1 MRSRTLILT
10 ALTAVMILGLGLPA
24 LAAPDAKKDA
34 KKKPET
40 PPVVADDKAKF
51 AVDKFRRRFD
61 TPDLDLQLDEVIAL
75 GKIHHPKVGAEL
87 LKLLRNKEPEIQA
100 EAMKALGRQFCMLKK
115 IARKLPTWLDEKKYE
130 PVVVAQTIKTIGK
143 LDVRKLEENLIGMIN
158 SPSDEV
164 AIAALKLLGKWR
176 SFKSLRDILLLWE
189 FYPDDGKWATGTVTV
204 DTGADTATEQ
214 RLAKAKWKAK
224 YGGRAKKARPKLV
237 QALRQCVNTVIG
249 LEEEEKILKRPTE
262 LREWIKENKKMLRKH
277 R

>member
-1 MRSRTLILT
+1 MRSRTFVLV
-10 ALTAVMILGLGLPA
+10 ALTAVMVLGLGLPA
-24 LAAPDAKKDA
+24 LAGDDE
-34 KKKPET
+34 KKPEM
-40 PPVVADDKAKF
+40 PPVVADEKAKF
-51 AVDKFRRRFD
+51 AIDKFKRRFD

-75 GKIHHPKVGAEL
+75 GRVHHPKVAAQ
-87 LKLLRNKEPEIQA
+87 LLRLMKNKEPEIQA
-100 EAMKALGRQFCMLKK
+100 EAMKGLGRQPCYRKK
-115 IARKLPTWLDEKKYE
+115 IERKLAGFLEEKKYE
-130 PVVVAQTIKTIGK
+130 PVVVAATLRTIHK
-143 LDVRKLEENLIGMIN
+143 LDVRKLEEDVIMSIN
-158 SPSDEV
+158 SKHDEV
-164 AIAALKLLGKWR
+164 AIAALKVLGDWR
-176 SFKSLRDILLLWE
+176 SYKSLREILLLWE

-237 QALRQCVNTVIG
+237 QALRQCVNNVIG